1 MPEATGPGAPERGMI
16 QPHRYLPIHLLTFF
30 WIAQAVSLFGDRLNN
45 FSLVALINKFAE
57 DPGMTLSKVY
67 LAMYLPI
74 FVLAPLIGILLD
86 KLDKRW
92 VLVVTDA
99 LRGALVMLIPP
110 LFALTGSFLPV
121 YGLIFL
127 LATGN
132 LFFLP
137 AKSGLVPELVPEDRL
152 VKINSTLWVA
162 GIIGVIGGFLG
173 GGFIFDYLSWRTCF
187 YLDGATYLLSAA
199 LLVSIAVHRRGGE
212 PGVKRK
218 DAGSITVAAALR
230 EGFKAVRGSRDI
242 REPLGLQTLIFFA
255 AGGFSVLAIVLIGEA
270 SPPGSSLGLSVT
282 GLSVGLGMGVGSIV
296 ANRLPSD
303 RRFRSRIEAA
313 LLFLFVPGTAVIA
326 AGGLWLIC
334 AGAFACGLAASPLMI
349 ISESELQRA
358 ISNGMR
364 GRIFSFRE
372 ILTRS
377 FFLLSA
383 FLFSALGESAGRGLM
398 LFLLGLFLALSGI
411 IWVLAQRAGRDR

>member
-1 MPEATGPGAPERGMI
+1 MPAATDPRAPEHGMMKR
-16 QPHRYLPIHLLTFF
+16 HHYLPLHLLTFF

-45 FSLVALINKFAE
+45 FSLMALINKFAG

-74 FVLAPLIGILLD
+74 FILAPLIGVLLD
-86 KLDKRW
+86 KLNKRW
-92 VLVVTDA
+92 VLVVTDI
-99 LRGALVMLIPP
+99 LRGALVMLIPL
-110 LFALTGSFLPV
+110 LFVRTESFLPI
-121 YGLIFL
+121 YGVVFL

-173 GGFIFDYLSWRTCF
+173 GGLIFDYLSWNACF
-187 YLDGATYLLSAA
+187 YLDGFTYLLSAA
-199 LLVSIAVHRRGGE
+199 LLVTIALHRSGE
-212 PGVKRK
+212 SNPRRRQETR
-218 DAGSITVAAALR
+218 SPSLIAAIR
-230 EGFKAVRGSRDI
+230 EGLQVVKETGGI

-270 SPPGSSLGLSVT
+270 SPPGSSLGLSIA
-282 GLSVGLGMGVGSIV
+282 GLSVGLGMGVGSVI
-296 ANRLPSD
+296 ANKLPGV
-303 RRFRSRIEAA
+303 RTPGIGGETVLL
-313 LLFLFVPGTAVIA
+313 LLFLPGTAAVA
-326 AGGLWLIC
+326 VGGLELIGV
-334 AGAFACGLAASPLMI
+334 GAFVCGLAASPLMI
-349 ISESELQRA
+349 ISESELQRRVT
-358 ISNGMR
+358 SDMR

-377 FFLLSA
+377 FFLVSA
-383 FLFSALGESAGRGLM
+383 FLFSALGDYANRGLL

-411 IWVLAQRAGRDR
+411 IWVLSQRVNSD

>member
-1 MPEATGPGAPERGMI
+1 MRK
-16 QPHRYLPIHLLTFF
+16 PHRYLPIHLLTFF

-45 FSLVALINKFAE
+45 FSLAALINKFAE

-74 FVLAPLIGILLD
+74 FILAPLIGILLD
-86 KLDKRW
+86 KLEKRW
-92 VLVVTDA
+92 VLVITDA

-110 LFALTGSFLPV
+110 LFIRSESFLPI
-121 YGLIFL
+121 YGIIFL

-173 GGFIFDYLSWRTCF
+173 GGLIFDYLSWSTCF

-199 LLVSIAVHRRGGE
+199 LLVSIALHRTGGE
-212 PGVKRK
+212 ISAGRK
-218 DAGSITVAAALR
+218 ETKSLSIVAALR
-230 EGFKAVRGSRDI
+230 EGVRVLRSNREI
-242 REPLGLQTLIFFA
+242 RGPLGLQTLIFFA
-255 AGGFSVLAIVLIGEA
+255 AGGFSVLAIVLIREA
-270 SPPGSSLGLSVT
+270 SPPESSLGLSLT
-282 GLSVGLGMGVGSIV
+282 GLAIGLGMGAGSIV
-296 ANRLPSD
+296 ANRLPAD
-303 RRFRSRIEAA
+303 RRLKRRIEAA
-313 LLFLFVPGTAVIA
+313 LLFLFVPGTAAIA
-326 AGGLWLIC
+326 SGGLELIC
-334 AGAFACGLAASPLMI
+334 SGAFACGLSASPLMI
-349 ISESELQRA
+349 ISESELQRT
-358 ISNGMR
+358 ITSDMR

-383 FLFSALGESAGRGLM
+383 FLFSSLGESADRGLL